1 MYEDLQNVLESILE
15 DENEVN
21 KFLEME
27 TMDELY
33 EYFKNKVPNLSVE
46 EFDSFIF
53 DLLEEYAKSA
63 QAVQNLD
70 SSALSKVAG
79 GADVKSRIAAVTMS
93 LLSLI
98 PMAPVGSAQVETGSN
113 IGSARSM
120 KKTDMQGPFDK
131 IKDILLSKFNSAK
144 QTVSNKYK
152 DAKEFVADKYA
163 KTKKWVLEH
172 PELSAGVTIFAVVL
186 LAAAT
191 YGIHR
196 YRHSGQQTPSGQLSE
211 PPIPEDNPRLD
222 QEANQELQPAAPQQV
237 DQGPVV
243 RARANSDPQLPHQ
256 EIIGRPR
263 SGSDLRRPIGPHLPL
278 RPPAE
283 SLPQPQPQPVRA
295 VLEEAPEPQRHTVQ
309 FEDLP
314 QAQRG
319 TRGFIGAPAGNT
331 PPAASSGYQ
340 IVRSNVPLPT
350 GGEETVMDRLARDAL
365 AARLQR
371 EQSAVQEAYNASPS
385 GDYGQSK
392 NQPLLLTY
400 TDEWHQQSQQ
410 TEQGDVLAT
419 NNTRTNVHLQFTNRK
434 VEGPA
439 SRLNNRPMG
448 SPTSD
453 SPLLRPSVPHSM
465 PTLDDSAR
473 EERSVPQTPVQQ
485 TPVQSAQAQLDSAQ
499 PTTPARPSP
508 ARAAYVSQYTAIRDV
523 GPRIAEAISALE
535 KDRQEREEQHATQ
548 EHSTTPQPQRTR
560 MYRHHVHD
568 DLKKSAQV
576 LNNTLLGQ
584 NSPVTPAQTPATST
598 NLEVEPAASPDKT
611 RPLIG
616 RLGGTRPKGQLGRRP
631 PTARHASAPTTPDA
645 AAAVDPQTPAQPA
658 QAPMGN
664 IPRKPKSTFN
674 RKPHSRHK
682 TAEQVTPL
690 EPLVAGDE
698 DKNQNPAAPAQST
711 TAPKTQDVKEGD
723 ITYQS
728 VHPHSHVKNSSS
740 STSSPPPLPIRPDLS
755 ESDPLNSKKFRSP
768 KYSPKYSP
776 K

>member
-33 EYFKNKVPNLSVE
+33 EYFKNKIPNLSVE

-172 PELSAGVTIFAVVL
+172 PELSAGIAFSAVVL

-196 YRHSGQQTPSGQLSE
+196 YRHSGQQQEE
-211 PPIPEDNPRLD
+211 PPLFPDGRGLD
-222 QEANQELQPAAPQQV
+222 LFFGEEANREYQPAAPQQV
-237 DQGPVV
+237 DQEPVAPNQGVPIPGDDQGPVV

-256 EIIGRPR
+256 GNTGRPR
-263 SGSDLRRPIGPHLPL
+263 SGSDLRRPIGPHLP
-278 RPPAE
+278 PQ
-283 SLPQPQPQPVRA
+283 PQPQPQPVRA
-295 VLEEAPEPQRHTVQ
+295 VIEVAPEPNARRATVEQ
-309 FEDLP
+309 GPVVHEVQIQAPP

-350 GGEETVMDRLARDAL
+350 GGEETVMDRLARDTL
-365 AARLQR
+365 ANQR
-371 EQSAVQEAYNASPS
+371 QQEQRVVQEAYDASPT
-385 GDYGQSK
+385 GRYGQLK
-392 NQPLLLTY
+392 NQPLLLEY
-400 TDEWHQQSQQ
+400 TKEWHQQSQQ
-410 TEQGDVLAT
+410 TEQGNVPAT
-419 NNTRTNVHLQFTNRK
+419 NNTRTNVHLQFTNRE
-434 VEGPA
+434 VEGPV
-439 SRLNNRPMG
+439 SSLNNRPMG
-448 SPTSD
+448 SPTAD
-453 SPLLRPSVPHSM
+453 SPLLRPADTSPVPIPKTPSVPHSM
-465 PTLDDSAR
+465 PTLGDSAR

-485 TPVQSAQAQLDSAQ
+485 TPVQSAQTQLDSAQ

-508 ARAAYVSQYTAIRDV
+508 TRAAYVSQYTPIRDV
-523 GPRIAEAISALE
+523 KPKIAKLIERLE
-535 KDRQEREEQHATQ
+535 EDRQAREEQHATQ
-548 EHSTTPQPQRTR
+548 EHSAAPASTVSYTAAAPHTDSQAPAPSADSAASAPAAGRT
-560 MYRHHVHD
+560 D
-568 DLKKSAQV
+568 S
-576 LNNTLLGQ
+576 
-584 NSPVTPAQTPATST
+584 
-598 NLEVEPAASPDKT
+598 AASPDKT
-611 RPLIG
+611 RQFIG
-616 RLGGTRPKGQLGRRP
+616 RLGGMRPKGQLGRRP
-631 PTARHASAPTTPDA
+631 PTARRASAPPPPDA

-664 IPRKPKSTFN
+664 IPRKP
-674 RKPHSRHK
+674 HSRHK
-682 TAEQVTPL
+682 TAEQ
-690 EPLVAGDE
+690 A
-698 DKNQNPAAPAQST
+698 
-711 TAPKTQDVKEGD
+711 
-723 ITYQS
+723 
-728 VHPHSHVKNSSS
+728 HSLVKNSSS

-768 KYSPKYSP
+768 NNRHNGVQVVEEKTTPGNLCPDS
-776 K
+776 